1 MRALDTI
8 LAVIGFY
15 LLLTSSKK
23 TLLWVGFFIGMFWF
37 YWISFSF
44 RYYDLSYLAPLVI
57 LSFGLLYALFFWIIG
72 LAGRAFEVRAI
83 LIFGLSFF
91 APFGFNWFKPELI
104 LINSYFSTDIYMY
117 GAFLAILTLTVRL
130 KQWYKLVGIL
140 LLLGLISLNK
150 PTHVELPQ
158 LSIAIPITDLDQ
170 SKKWKKEYT
179 DEIVNKNFSLIDEA
193 IRADKDLIILHESA
207 FPLYLNL
214 ETKMVDRLKL
224 LSYDIAIVTGGLHI
238 KSSKMYNSSFFFK
251 DGELEIAD
259 KVVLV
264 PFGERIPLPKWAVTL
279 INDIFFDGAED
290 FRGAKKVSDFEI
302 ENYTFRSAVCYEA
315 TTDRLFENSPKYMIV
330 ISNNA
335 WFTPS
340 IQPTLQKLLL
350 RLYARKYET
359 IIFHSA
365 NSGISGIITP

>member
-1 MRALDTI
+1 
-8 LAVIGFY
+8 
-15 LLLTSSKK
+15 
-23 TLLWVGFFIGMFWF
+23 
-37 YWISFSF
+37 
-44 RYYDLSYLAPLVI
+44 
-57 LSFGLLYALFFWIIG
+57 
-72 LAGRAFEVRAI
+72 
-83 LIFGLSFF
+83 
-91 APFGFNWFKPELI
+91 
-104 LINSYFSTDIYMY
+104 
-117 GAFLAILTLTVRL
+117 
-130 KQWYKLVGIL
+130 
-140 LLLGLISLNK
+140 
-150 PTHVELPQ
+150 
-158 LSIAIPITDLDQ
+158 
-170 SKKWKKEYT
+170 
-179 DEIVNKNFSLIDEA
+179 
-193 IRADKDLIILHESA
+193 
-207 FPLYLNL
+207 
-214 ETKMVDRLKL
+214 
-224 LSYDIAIVTGGLHI
+224 
-238 KSSKMYNSSFFFK
+238 MYNSSFFFK